1 MGMQVLSPKILKS
14 LLFCFVLLVVV
25 SNVSALQVE
34 VNSTTPDEVE
44 EGELVDFTM
53 VITGIPLAADY
64 MSIDSD
70 LQKNGTD
77 PIFTFTDLNITSDSN
92 IYALPLD
99 GTTSSLTVH
108 VKGRTPT
115 IKTVKQVDKV
125 TLIKFNPK
133 RTGYAYYRLKF
144 TDESNNPVEPSDTR
158 TFSVSVPE
166 LDQFEE
172 KLDTIEDPFV
182 RKYLQGL
189 HEKGLVGEAN
199 ELVDYLNSKDEGRTV
214 PLLWTII
221 GVVVVGIIGFVVGI
235 RMGNSEEGDE
245 E

>member
-1 MGMQVLSPKILKS
+1 MGMQMLSSKILKS

-25 SNVSALQVE
+25 SNAYALQVE
-34 VNSTTPDEVE
+34 VDSSTPDEVE

-64 MSIDSD
+64 MSINSD

-77 PIFTFTDLNITSDSN
+77 PIFTFTDLNISSDSN

-99 GTTSSLTVH
+99 GTTSSLTIQ

-125 TLIKFNPK
+125 TLIKFDPK
-133 RTGYAYYRLKF
+133 RTGYAYYRLQF
-144 TDESNNPVEPSDTR
+144 TDESNNPIGIGDTR

-166 LDQFEE
+166 IDQFGK
-172 KLDTIEDPFV
+172 KLDTIEDPFI

-189 HEKGLVGEAN
+189 FDKGLVNEAN
-199 ELVDYLNSKDEGRTV
+199 ELSDYLNSRDEGRTV
-214 PLLWTII
+214 PLLWTAIGIIAVGVIGLII
-221 GVVVVGIIGFVVGI
+221 GI
-235 RMGNSEEGDE
+235 RIGNSEEDGE